1 MLKYLMSQSRPL
13 LFSQPKPPYQK
24 GTWSS
29 TSSSWLIKL
38 ALFSV
43 TTTTHP
49 HKHTEWDWSDLL
61 LLNAVNFVDKK
72 EKSNNSGGVFTLLT
86 NPQQLSIQEE
96 ENL

>member
-1 MLKYLMSQSRPL
+1 MSQSRPL

-72 EKSNNSGGVFTLLT
+72 EKNNDSGGMFTLLT
-86 NPQQLSIQEE
+86 NQQQLSIREE
-96 ENL
+96 QNL